1 MGIGI
6 GILLLVIGLIIL
18 FAINEFPASLQE
30 VVEPTTVGW
39 ILVIAGV
46 LALVLALV
54 MNNQRSRTTH
64 VEERRDLEAGSE
76 PATLVRD
83 PGGLAARASRRSCR
97 WRRTGGCAPCPPRG
111 ARVRRSPPPVTRRG
125 RTSAARSRDRSA
137 GSGRSISDSAASVGV
152 DHAQPGVHAADGVGE
167 LLGRACP

>member
-46 LALVLALV
+46 LSLVLALV
-54 MNNQRSRTTH
+54 MNNQRSKTTT
-64 VEERRDLEAGSE
+64 VEERRDL
-76 PATLVRD
+76 
-83 PGGLAARASRRSCR
+83 
-97 WRRTGGCAPCPPRG
+97 
-111 ARVRRSPPPVTRRG
+111 
-125 RTSAARSRDRSA
+125 
-137 GSGRSISDSAASVGV
+137 
-152 DHAQPGVHAADGVGE
+152 
-167 LLGRACP
+167 